1 MTEKFTKGEWPVESN
16 LLDVT
21 VWNGE
26 GDRICDTGNR
36 YFSQNINNAHL
47 IAAAPE
53 MYEMLKKVIEIS
65 CGNNEIE
72 VADDLVNISNEIE
85 TLLAKARGEHEL

>member
-1 MTEKFTKGEWPVESN
+1 MTEKFTKGEWLVGS
-16 LLDVT
+16 L
-21 VWNGE
+21 
-26 GDRICDTGNR
+26 DTGLGYDSYEITFNKDGECIAEIIH
-36 YFSQNINNAHL
+36 NLPDAHL

-85 TLLAKARGEHEL
+85 TLLAKARGEA